1 MPAQLI
7 NNKTKKLQQKKN
19 QFCKNKHPLTK
30 HFRLQKNV
38 VKKHSLNVIQS
49 IAHNTI
55 LSH

>member
-1 MPAQLI
+1 MPTQLI
-7 NNKTKKLQQKKN
+7 KNTSKSFKKN
-19 QFCKNKHPLTK
+19 QFYKNKHPLTK

-49 IAHNTI
+49 IAHNII